1 MSTTERDDGRIA
13 VGSRTVHPALVL
25 AILTSANF
33 ISQLD
38 VWITNV
44 GLPAIGSG
52 VGEGSLSN
60 LSWVLSAYAITY
72 AALLVPAGR
81 LADRF
86 GRKGG
91 FLVGLTLFS
100 VASLG
105 AGLSSSVWVLV
116 GFRVLQAAGAAV
128 LTPSSLGLVLTSAPA
143 AKVQKY
149 VQIWVTTAALSAT
162 CGPLLGGVLITASW
176 RWLFLVNLPVC
187 LLALAGAARWVPNT
201 RHEQDARLPDALGGA
216 LLIVGIGALALGAV
230 EGADWGWS
238 SARVITAF
246 AVSALAIAAFVARS
260 ARHPAPVIQLSL
272 LRDRVFSSA
281 NGAVLLLFASFSM
294 VLLSVILWLQGHWH
308 YSAITTG
315 LATAPGPALV
325 PIFAAIAEIL
335 QRKTRIPVGAFAALG
350 LFLIGLGA
358 ILFALTLGN
367 TRDYVDAFL
376 PGWLT
381 VGAGAGL
388 AIPTLF
394 SSATVTLAPEQTATG
409 SAIVSMF
416 QQIGAVIGISVLVAI
431 LGVASGAAGLHLF
444 QAAWITSAAL
454 AAGGVILAFG
464 ITPRR
469 TAPALAPVDR
479 DVEPEPQSASA

>member
-1 MSTTERDDGRIA
+1 MSTRQRDDGRIA

-25 AILTSANF
+25 AVLATASF
-33 ISQLD
+33 IAQLD

-44 GLPAIGSG
+44 GFAEIGRG
-52 VGEGSLSN
+52 VGEESLSN
-60 LSWVLSAYAITY
+60 LSWVLSAYAIVY

-86 GRKGG
+86 GRKGA
-91 FLVGLTLFS
+91 FLLGLTLFTA
-100 VASLG
+100 ASLG
-105 AGLSSSVWVLV
+105 AGLSSNVWVLV

-143 AKVQKY
+143 EKVEKY
-149 VQIWVTTAALSAT
+149 VQIWITTASLSAL

-187 LLALAGAARWVPNT
+187 LLALLGAARWVPNT
-201 RHEQDARLPDALGGA
+201 KHEQNTRLPDALGGA

-230 EGADWGWS
+230 QGAEWGWS
-238 SARVITAF
+238 SARVVTAF
-246 AVSALAIAAFVARS
+246 AVSAFAIAAFVARS
-260 ARHPAPVIQLSL
+260 ARHPAPVVQLSL

-281 NGAVLLLFASFSM
+281 NGAVLLSFAAFSM
-294 VLLSVILWLQGHWH
+294 VLLSLILWLQGHWH

-315 LATAPGPALV
+315 LATAPGPAVV
-325 PIFAAIAEIL
+325 PIFAAIAQNL
-335 QRKTRIPVGAFAALG
+335 QQKTKIPVGAIAALG
-350 LFLIGLGA
+350 LFLMSLGA
-358 ILFALTLGN
+358 ILFALSLGN
-367 TRDYVDAFL
+367 TRDYVGAFL

-394 SSATVTLAPEQTATG
+394 SSATVNLAPHQTATG

-416 QQIGAVIGISVLVAI
+416 QQIGAVIGVSVLVAI
-431 LGVASGAAGLHLF
+431 LGVGAGGLHLF
-444 QAAWITSAAL
+444 QAAWITAAAL
-454 AAGGVILAFG
+454 AAGALIVAFG

-469 TAPALAPVDR
+469 TAPSLASVDR
-479 DVEPEPQSASA
+479 DVEPEAQSASA